1 MQSLE
6 PTAAEYINVWR
17 GGNALAYGS
26 STLGGA
32 IDCISYTGESA
43 PGIPARAEIGSWDY
57 QRLTMAGGFGEGSR
71 DLFSSFT
78 YQAQD
83 GFRDHAE
90 QENFGL
96 FHNFGWQ
103 ISENL
108 ETRFYLSAI
117 QSNSALPGNLTR
129 AQVHDD
135 PRQANSSNILRDQ
148 RRDWCVNPFAAY
160 INDFRT
166 LKVCTI
172 LCAMSSSLWAAD
184 PVVASIGSSR

>member
-6 PTAAEYINVWR
+6 PTAAEYINVRR
-17 GGNALAYGS
+17 GGNALAYGA

-57 QRLTMAGGFGEGSR
+57 QRFKLAGGFGEGSR